1 LFLFN
6 RYLYAF
12 EKISNGENIDS
23 RDDDDE
29 DSKRRNVSQLQ
40 RVPQSYNHSQHIVS
54 GKIFFF
60 FCFFQ
65 QLQNA
70 YQAEFRIL

>member
-1 LFLFN
+1 MNIYNTKFCLLFN

-40 RVPQSYNHSQHIVS
+40 RVPQSYNHSQHNVS
-54 GKIFFF
+54 GKKKKFH
-60 FCFFQ
+60 
-65 QLQNA
+65 
-70 YQAEFRIL
+70 RKIL

>member
-1 LFLFN
+1 MVFCFLFN

-40 RVPQSYNHSQHIVS
+40 RVPQSYNHAQHVVS
-54 GKIFFF
+54 GKKIF
-60 FCFFQ
+60 
-65 QLQNA
+65 
-70 YQAEFRIL
+70 